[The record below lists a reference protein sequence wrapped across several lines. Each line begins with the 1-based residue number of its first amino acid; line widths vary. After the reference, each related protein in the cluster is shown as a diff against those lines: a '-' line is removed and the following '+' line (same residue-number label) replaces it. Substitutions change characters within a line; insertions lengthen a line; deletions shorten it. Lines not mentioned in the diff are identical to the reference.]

1 MPSVFVSYSR
11 ADLASVTALHRALEG
26 HGIDVWRDQED
37 LYGGQTWPKM
47 LGDAVSAADF
57 FILCWSVHAQNS
69 SFAELEWTTALALQK
84 PIIPCLLDDTPLPAS
99 LRARQ
104 GIRIDDVDGAAAA
117 IVEAIERFGGAT
129 KADEQPDVLRKLASI
144 EGQKGPEQ
152 VLEEA
157 KTLFNQQGWLV
168 HGNVIQIGSGA
179 TVHVGTE
186 GESES
191 KSLLEKWQTWATL
204 LTALVVLLGL
214 SFDLWERMLDLI
226 GKDVR
231 PHIVS
236 LMPGIVLGR
245 SLPKPGDDPETT
257 YTLRLLIGTDTV
269 TIEDF
274 RWQIYFTGAS
284 EPMLNERI
292 TQDVGDELYEGIDS
306 YLQESQIPS
315 DSRFVVRLRSQTSV
329 YPSATIAKDA
339 NVDAE
344 VHLHRAGASP
354 VPVPIRPRLIRGDQ
368 NVTTMIIERDQP

>member
-1 MPSVFVSYSR
+1 MPSVFISYSR
-11 ADLASVTALHRALEG
+11 ADLASVTALHHALEG
-26 HGIDVWRDQED
+26 HGVDVWRDQED
-37 LYGGQTWPKM
+37 LYGGQAWPKM
-47 LGDAVSAADF
+47 LGEAVSAEDF

-104 GIRIDDVDGAAAA
+104 GIRIDDVDGAAVA

-129 KADEQPDVLRKLASI
+129 KAEEQPEVLRKLASI
-144 EGQKGPEQ
+144 EGQHAPEQ
-152 VLEEA
+152 VLKEA
-157 KTLFNQQGWLV
+157 RTLFNQQGWLV

-186 GESES
+186 GES
-191 KSLLEKWQTWATL
+191 KPKGLLEKWQTWATL

-214 SFDLWERMLDLI
+214 SFDLWERMLDLT
-226 GKDVR
+226 GKEVS

-245 SLPKPGDDPETT
+245 SLPKPGDEPETT

-274 RWQIYFTGAS
+274 RWQIYFTGAT
-284 EPMLNERI
+284 EPTLKNRI
-292 TQDVGDELYEGIDS
+292 TQAVGDELYEGIDS

-315 DSRFVVRLRSQTSV
+315 DSRLVMSLRSQTSV
-329 YPSATIAKDA
+329 YPSATIKNDA
-339 NVDAE
+339 NVVAE
-344 VHLHRAGASP
+344 VHLNQAGESP

-368 NVTTMIIERDQP
+368 NVTTVIIERD